1 MRVQRVVTSGT
12 FNLDGDTFD
21 VDNNVWLLGD
31 DEEVLIVD
39 AAHDARTIH
48 QAVAGREV
56 TAIVCTHA
64 HDDHIDAAVEL
75 AELTGAPILLH
86 PADHELWA
94 ATHPDR
100 KPDSDLTDG
109 QIISVAGIELQ
120 VIHNPGHTWGSCS
133 LYVPFLD
140 TVFTGDTLFHG
151 GPGATGRSY
160 SDRPTIEASIRNR
173 LLTLPGN
180 TVVRTGHG
188 DDTTVAAERP
198 NVPRP

>member
-12 FNLDGDTFD
+12 FSLDGDTFD

-56 TAIVCTHA
+56 AAIVCTHA

-100 KPDSDLTDG
+100 KPDGELTDG
-109 QIISVAGIELQ
+109 QRITVAGIELQ

-188 DDTTVAAERP
+188 EDTTVAAERP